1 VLPCVHEA
9 QVRGLGQAGA
19 QREERAQR
27 GDGCVCRY
35 REGDCWSTSVLR
47 SQGPWGLGGSDA
59 RNPGYRVC
67 NLLEVP
73 ETFLTKMCIV
83 SSTSEPMELTL
94 EMESERRIMVAV
106 LVCCGA
112 MQ

>member
-1 VLPCVHEA
+1 
-9 QVRGLGQAGA
+9 
-19 QREERAQR
+19 
-27 GDGCVCRY
+27 
-35 REGDCWSTSVLR
+35 
-47 SQGPWGLGGSDA
+47 
-59 RNPGYRVC
+59 VC

-83 SSTSEPMELTL
+83 SSTSEPMELAL

-112 MQ
+112 MQR

>member
-1 VLPCVHEA
+1 M
-9 QVRGLGQAGA
+9 
-19 QREERAQR
+19 
-27 GDGCVCRY
+27 
-35 REGDCWSTSVLR
+35 
-47 SQGPWGLGGSDA
+47 
-59 RNPGYRVC
+59 C

-112 MQ
+112 VQ